1 MIKHACP
8 EILNTKH
15 QSPLSLIPSLISIIR
30 LQDLLR
36 MCLVLP
42 KKQLQKHAHCQHKNI
57 VSTIL
62 ILCFKPQQFVS
73 KHRFCPPFLP
83 GFGVPN
89 LNSPQA
95 PSCARRSAG
104 LNCKNFTKYICNYDM
119 YIAVYTDFVY
129 TYIYIALMYICC
141 MQRCYRDAYMPWAT
155 IHWNSQ
161 PQQNTWELLNLPG
174 SEASLP
180 LLESPN
186 PCMVCSISASC
197 PSKMENGH
205 VRMFLMI
212 ESYQIHDVWHTLSCQ
227 YFEVTLCFQN
237 FFSRSKAI
245 YFCGNWPTTEMAGL
259 LEKAKHNQTILTHH
273 RDRLQNRDSLGHQAV
288 SVLEPPRWETNTK
301 NTQNIKHIFIL
312 KIPFPLVAH
321 NCLYHQLHPPATPAQ
336 PS

>member
-129 TYIYIALMYICC
+129 TYIYIYSTYVYMLYAKVL
-141 MQRCYRDAYMPWAT
+141 QRC
-155 IHWNSQ
+155 IHAMSYH
-161 PQQNTWELLNLPG
+161 
-174 SEASLP
+174 P
-180 LLESPN
+180 LKL
-186 PCMVCSISASC
+186 
-197 PSKMENGH
+197 
-205 VRMFLMI
+205 
-212 ESYQIHDVWHTLSCQ
+212 
-227 YFEVTLCFQN
+227 
-237 FFSRSKAI
+237 
-245 YFCGNWPTTEMAGL
+245 PTTTE
-259 LEKAKHNQTILTHH
+259 H
-273 RDRLQNRDSLGHQAV
+273 LGT
-288 SVLEPPRWETNTK
+288 P
-301 NTQNIKHIFIL
+301 
-312 KIPFPLVAH
+312 
-321 NCLYHQLHPPATPAQ
+321 QLAR
-336 PS
+336 